1 MSFSLFEGRGGE
13 VRLRWKF
20 HPFWVCCIEAIGS
33 GRPVSLSLCE
43 IDVSLGLDQRF
54 GTYGKGFVWFG
65 DLCGGVRG
73 SACVAGQW
81 LTPLEAQV
89 RLLFRVTM

>member
-1 MSFSLFEGRGGE
+1 M
-13 VRLRWKF
+13 RLRWKF

-54 GTYGKGFVWFG
+54 GTYGRVLF
-65 DLCGGVRG
+65 G
-73 SACVAGQW
+73 SAIFAGECVCGRPVVDAVGSAGET
-81 LTPLEAQV
+81 LIPSYDVNMLV
-89 RLLFRVTM
+89 FGSMC